1 MIEFLEFLKIP
12 KQFYIAREL
21 QVYYPL
27 EELNKM
33 LKKCTSDIEKTNLK
47 TIVFSNIIMQTEGDM
62 TRFVRKIKNI
72 MNTEFQDAFI
82 FEQKELAKKVLQ
94 SFTGLKQIDKDNIK
108 KVIKSNSEIGQE
120 LSYSMD
126 KTLIK
131 VKKMR

>member
-1 MIEFLEFLKIP
+1 
-12 KQFYIAREL
+12 
-21 QVYYPL
+21 
-27 EELNKM
+27 
-33 LKKCTSDIEKTNLK
+33 
-47 TIVFSNIIMQTEGDM
+47 MQTEGDM
-62 TRFVRKIKNI
+62 TRFVRKIRNI

-131 VKKMR
+131 VKKNEVRNRPVQLVEKAISFVENIDTNIFLKMSDKELNQFIQQIDILENEIKK